1 MSTDM
6 KIVILDSYVTA
17 GDYNWPEL
25 NQFGNV
31 VVFERTSQDQVVER
45 CKDATAIFTNKVII
59 SNEIMN
65 TLPSLKFIGI
75 MATGINVVDLTAA
88 TNHGITVC
96 NVPAYSTQSVVQ
108 HVFALLL
115 NITNNIATYANSVLK
130 GDWLKSTDFSYLL
143 SPIHELNETT
153 IGIYGLGNIGMSI
166 ANVAH
171 SFGMRVIALTSKSA
185 DNLPQWI
192 TAVDKSELFSFSDV
206 ITLNAP
212 LTDDNKYFVN
222 QEALSLMKPTAII
235 INTARGGLVD
245 ENALADALNSK
256 RLYAAALDVLSSEP
270 PQPNNPLLNARN
282 CFITPHIAWASE
294 EARSRLRQ
302 ICIEN
307 LKAWTTGH
315 PINVVNKLP

>member
-1 MSTDM
+1 
-6 KIVILDSYVTA
+6 
-17 GDYNWPEL
+17 
-25 NQFGNV
+25 
-31 VVFERTSQDQVVER
+31 
-45 CKDATAIFTNKVII
+45 
-59 SNEIMN
+59 
-65 TLPSLKFIGI
+65 
-75 MATGINVVDLTAA
+75 
-88 TNHGITVC
+88 
-96 NVPAYSTQSVVQ
+96 
-108 HVFALLL
+108 
-115 NITNNIATYANSVLK
+115 
-130 GDWLKSTDFSYLL
+130 
-143 SPIHELNETT
+143 
-153 IGIYGLGNIGMSI
+153 
-166 ANVAH
+166 
-171 SFGMRVIALTSKSA
+171 
-185 DNLPQWI
+185 
-192 TAVDKSELFSFSDV
+192 LFSFSDV
-206 ITLNAP
+206 IILNAP